1 MNYEAYESHDAET
14 FDPVTDLYWPFTAF
28 GIKAS
33 YPTFDIKRMLTPPL
47 LARYKE
53 VTTKGCWYYA
63 YAALKDLGPPR
74 PGTLLPLLTAGCQHQ
89 ASQPAMRRI
98 GVEAWVP
105 HPSSRVRIGR
115 SSMGRDLPQARQPA
129 LTWRAAASAV
139 SSGRVLKAIAAFG
152 AALWMMFTT
161 VSNSAKLFGGI
172 LRPPP
177 ITTQS

>member
-1 MNYEAYESHDAET
+1 VWGVAELEVIRNDPDYAGAISVAGDMNYEAYESHDAET

-74 PGTLLPLLTAGCQHQ
+74 PGALLPLLTAGCQHQ

-105 HPSSRVRIGR
+105 HPRLVCASVDRAWAAIFRRPVS
-115 SSMGRDLPQARQPA
+115 QP
-129 LTWRAAASAV
+129 
-139 SSGRVLKAIAAFG
+139 
-152 AALWMMFTT
+152 
-161 VSNSAKLFGGI
+161 
-172 LRPPP
+172 
-177 ITTQS
+177 